1 MRCASVSPDAPA
13 ERPASVD
20 GSPPSRRAVLCG
32 TAAVAGGLLVESCH
46 SLPAA
51 SSAPVAAR
59 PPRPVVP
66 GGLEVR
72 GTRFYRDGKPFFA
85 SGINYWS
92 ALPNARLGND
102 AGWDQLRRDL
112 DALQAIGINLLR
124 IIGATEGPDTEPLRI
139 VPSLQPAPRQ
149 YDPAGVG
156 GLLRL
161 VKELEQRKL
170 TAIFVMN
177 NFWHWSGGMGQ
188 YLAWAGQGAIPYP
201 PPHPGGR
208 WDTFQKAAARFYGD
222 SAARAIYDDLLRF
235 IVPQLRDSP
244 AVIWELANEPRGL
257 RNVAAFHQW
266 IDDTAA
272 LIRQLAPRQLI
283 TTGSEGQT
291 DDPRGAGVDIA
302 ADHASANIDFVTFHM
317 WAQNWGWVK
326 CQSLEQD
333 LPRALMRAR
342 QYIDDNVARVAN
354 LGKPLLLEEFGFPR
368 DACSYDP
375 RSPTTLRDRYFDMV
389 YGLVNSMLPTT
400 ALAGI
405 MPWAWAGD
413 TRPAHPGAL
422 WKPGDPF
429 IGDPPHEEQGWYS
442 VYTPDSTTQLIKD
455 WSARIAN
462 TAVAGGTPIA

>member
-1 MRCASVSPDAPA
+1 MRHRTQSASPQTRVGA
-13 ERPASVD
+13 
-20 GSPPSRRAVLCG
+20 GTLNRRQILHG
-32 TAAVAGGLLVESCH
+32 TAAAATSLLVESCR
-46 SLPAA
+46 SGPAPQTA
-51 SSAPVAAR
+51 AGLAR
-59 PPRPVVP
+59 PPRAVVP

-85 SGINYWS
+85 SGFNWWS
-92 ALPNARLGND
+92 ALPNARMGND
-102 AGWDQLRRDL
+102 AGWDQVRRDL
-112 DALQAIGINLLR
+112 DGMQAIGINLLR

-139 VPSLQPAPRQ
+139 VPSLQPSPGQ
-149 YDPAGVG
+149 YDPAGVA

-170 TAIFVMN
+170 TAIFIMN

-201 PPHPGGR
+201 PPHPGGS
-208 WDTFQKAAARFYGD
+208 WDLYQKSMAKFYSDSKARK
-222 SAARAIYDDLLRF
+222 IYDDLLRF
-235 IVPQLRDSP
+235 IVPQLKDSP
-244 AVIWELANEPRGL
+244 AVIWELANEPRGM
-257 RNVAAFHQW
+257 RNIGPFHQW
-266 IDDTAA
+266 VDETAG

-291 DDPRGAGVDIA
+291 SDPRYAGVDLA
-302 ADHASANIDFVTFHM
+302 ADHASDNIDFMTFHM
-317 WAQNWGWVK
+317 WAQNWGWAK
-326 CQSLEQD
+326 CQNLEQG
-333 LPRALMRAR
+333 LPRAMDLARKYVNDHAARA
-342 QYIDDNVARVAN
+342 AN

-368 DACSYDP
+368 DACSFDP
-375 RSPTTLRDRYFDMV
+375 SSPTTLRDRYYGMV
-389 YGLVNSMLPTT
+389 YGLVHSMLPTT

-413 TRPAHPGAL
+413 TKPARPGTF

-455 WSARIAN
+455 WSARIAT